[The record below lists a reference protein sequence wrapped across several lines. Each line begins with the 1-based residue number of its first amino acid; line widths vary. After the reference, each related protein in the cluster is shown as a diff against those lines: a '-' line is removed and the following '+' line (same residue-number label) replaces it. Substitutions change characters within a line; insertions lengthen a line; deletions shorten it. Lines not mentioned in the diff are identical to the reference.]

1 MSAIVTVLSL
11 GAVARIVIGIVMF
24 VGLATSY
31 TYTQGSLYLVVNLIP
46 SPLGLQHLFV
56 RLRFL
61 ASRTGRQVFEFR
73 VTKTQRFMLLK

>member
-46 SPLGLQHLFV
+46 SPLGLQYLIF
-56 RLRFL
+56 
-61 ASRTGRQVFEFR
+61 
-73 VTKTQRFMLLK
+73 